1 MEDDNTVIAGSRI
14 IFDLN
19 GVKLGHYLQMTLTTM
34 KKMVTL
40 AQVKFKK
47 NLSIKIK

>member
-40 AQVKFKK
+40 AQVKLKK
-47 NLSIKIK
+47 TYQLR